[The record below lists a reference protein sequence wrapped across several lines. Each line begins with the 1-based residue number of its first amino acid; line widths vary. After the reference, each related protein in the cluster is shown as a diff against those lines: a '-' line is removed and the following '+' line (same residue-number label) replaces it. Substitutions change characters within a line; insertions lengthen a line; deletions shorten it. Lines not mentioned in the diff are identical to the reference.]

1 MHAEITRRWEKY
13 NQDFTKTQA
22 ALKAKEASCVALT
35 TEVDELKE
43 KVCALVHI
51 VLHASLS
58 PFHRFFGVVRLGFGS
73 STSIAVYIKSLG
85 FSLRGRGRFP

>member
-43 KVCALVHI
+43 MVCALVHV
-51 VLHASLS
+51 VLHAGLP
-58 PFHRFFGVVRLGFGS
+58 PFHRFFVPSGFES
-73 STSIAVYIKSLG
+73 STYTAVHIKSRG